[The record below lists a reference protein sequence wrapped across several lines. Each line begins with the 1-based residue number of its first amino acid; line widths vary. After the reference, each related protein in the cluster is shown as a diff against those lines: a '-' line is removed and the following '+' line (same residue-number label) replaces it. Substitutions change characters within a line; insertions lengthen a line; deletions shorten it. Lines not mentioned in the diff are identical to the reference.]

1 MRRTFQLGAAA
12 LVCFGSV
19 AVYTQGPPA
28 RSAFPASDTAY
39 KSSLVPELPAPGPDM
54 RVGDNATARRE
65 WMRERMGGAL
75 SPQFMESMMAAEAA
89 QRAKNPGAFTAGG
102 PGS

>member
-1 MRRTFQLGAAA
+1 
-12 LVCFGSV
+12 
-19 AVYTQGPPA
+19 
-28 RSAFPASDTAY
+28 
-39 KSSLVPELPAPGPDM
+39 M

-75 SPQFMESMMAAEAA
+75 SPQFMESMMAAAAA